1 MRSFLGLLGCILV
14 ASQTNAQGIKSI
26 QKASDKAHKIMS
38 PKNGDMVQSPV
49 NLVNPFV
56 GTGGHGHTFPGATA
70 PFGMIQLSPD
80 TRHEGWDGC
89 SGYHYSDSVI
99 YGFSHTHLSG
109 TGVPDY
115 CDLLIV
121 PQSGKKAKVVAG
133 YENPNGFGSKF
144 SHSTET
150 AKPGYYEV
158 FLEDDGIKAQM
169 TTSERAGI
177 HQYTFKREKDKKFIL
192 IDFDHRDDLIFAEY
206 ILDEK
211 KHISGQRISKS
222 WAEDQHFYFDLEFSI
237 EPSKTKRISNKN
249 GHKLLIEFPKQ
260 TKRLQIAIGI
270 SQVDEAGALKNRQ
283 TELDGF
289 NFSKTRAFTRIK
301 WQKELSKIRISN
313 ENKNKAA
320 IFYTALYHCFI
331 APNLAS
337 DIDGRYRG
345 HDQKIHELP
354 EGDNHYTVFSLW
366 DTYRTLHPLFTLIQ
380 PERTE
385 EFIRTMLRIY
395 DQRNDLPVWELA
407 SCETECMIG
416 YHSVSAIADAYL
428 KGYNDFDTTKA
439 LNAMVHTSKL
449 DEYAKKEFAAQGFIS
464 SDQEAES
471 VSKTLE
477 YAYDDFCIAQMAKKM
492 GRVDLF
498 KEYDK
503 RSLNFVNLYDP
514 STKFMRARR
523 GAQWFGPF
531 NPIEVNFNYTE
542 ANSWQYS
549 LYAPHNI
556 PVLANLMGGKD
567 SLETWLDR
575 LFAADSDLIGRH
587 QVDITGLIGQ
597 YAHGNEPSHHMA
609 YLYNYTNGSH
619 KTQFYVDQILNE
631 LYTLQ
636 PDGLSGNEDCGQM
649 SAWYVMSSLGFY
661 PTAPG
666 NTNYQIGRPL
676 FKKARVKLPNKKL
689 LSIEA
694 PDNSASAK
702 YVKGVSFN
710 KTKGTVIDHN
720 KIKKG
725 GLLLFEMSEEPISTS
740 NTNIHEDDSL
750 LKTDFVPTP
759 FIATEQRIFEDS
771 IVIKIGSSKI
781 NNLKQRLYFS
791 INNGLWQDYT
801 KPFTIYETST
811 VSVKA
816 SGLPNVSDI
825 PHNVKIAPYWSPI
838 VQSLFSKRDPS
849 VSLTLET
856 EYANQYAA
864 SGPNTLIDGVRGSG
878 DFRTGDWQGF
888 YGENVTAE
896 VRFEQPK
903 NIRYI
908 GASCIKDL
916 KSWIFFP
923 SEIKISYSINGVD
936 FITLPEITILKDT
949 QDDYEPKVRSFK
961 TKLKQETSIQAIRFE
976 VVNSGVCPE
985 WHLGRGYDTW
995 LFLDEFI
1002 FEPNIEINRGDSYY
1016 KD

>member
-1 MRSFLGLLGCILV
+1 MKPIAYCIFLFGMFT
-14 ASQTNAQGIKSI
+14 QMNAQVIKSL
-26 QKASDKAHKIMS
+26 QKVSDKAHNVIQPQK
-38 PKNGDMVQSPV
+38 KDMVVSPV
-49 NLVNPFV
+49 TLVNPFV

-121 PQSGKKAKVVAG
+121 PQSGKKAKFIPG
-133 YENPNGFGSKF
+133 YEDAEGFGSTF
-144 SHSTET
+144 SHSTEI

-158 FLEDDGIKAQM
+158 FLEDDAIKAQM

-177 HQYTFKREKDKKFIL
+177 HKYTFLREKDKKFIL

-206 ILDEK
+206 ILNEN

-222 WAEDQHFYFDLEFSI
+222 WAEEQHFYFDLEFSI
-237 EPSKTKRISNKN
+237 EPSKIKRVPNKY

-260 TKRLQIAIGI
+260 TKILKIAIGI

-283 TELDGF
+283 AELENF
-289 NFSKTRAFTRIK
+289 NFSKTRALTRIK
-301 WQKELSKIRISN
+301 WQKELSKIKISN
-313 ENKNKAA
+313 EDKEKAS

-337 DIDGRYRG
+337 DVDGRYRG
-345 HDQKIHELP
+345 HDQKIHKLD
-354 EGDNHYTVFSLW
+354 EGENHYTVFSLW

-380 PERTE
+380 PEKTE

-439 LNAMVHTSKL
+439 LDAMVHTSKL

-477 YAYDDFCIAQMAKKM
+477 YAYDDFCIAQMAKKI
-492 GRVDLF
+492 GRDDLYREF
-498 KEYDK
+498 TK

-556 PVLANLMGGKD
+556 PVLADLMGGRD

-575 LFAADSDLIGRH
+575 LFSAESDLIGRH

-609 YLYNYTNGSH
+609 YLYNYTNAPA
-619 KTQFYVDQILNE
+619 KTQFYVDRILNE
-631 LYTLQ
+631 LYTIQ

-649 SAWYVMSSLGFY
+649 SAWYVMSALGLY

-666 NTNYQIGRPL
+666 NTNYQIGRPI
-676 FKKARVKLPNKKL
+676 FKKAEVKLPNRKK

-694 PDNSASAK
+694 PNNTASTK
-702 YVKGVSFN
+702 YVKEVSFN
-710 KTKGTVIDHN
+710 SSKVDDTEIDHN
-720 KIKKG
+720 QIKKG
-725 GLLLFEMSEEPISTS
+725 GLLLFQMTEEPISKQQLS
-740 NTNIHEDDSL
+740 HESKESL

-771 IVIKIGSSKI
+771 IVINIGISKI

-791 INNGLWQDYT
+791 INNGLWQDYIH
-801 KPFTIYETST
+801 PITIHETST

-816 SGLPNVSDI
+816 SGFPYISHTT
-825 PHNVKIAPYWSPI
+825 HNEKIAPYWSP
-838 VQSLFSKRDPS
+838 VVKSLFSKRDPS
-849 VSLTLET
+849 VSLKLET
-856 EYANQYAA
+856 QYANQYAA
-864 SGPNTLIDGVRGSG
+864 SGPNTLIDGVRGG
-878 DFRTGDWQGF
+878 ADFRTGDWQGYF
-888 YGENVTAE
+888 GKDLNAV
-896 VRFEQPK
+896 VSFEEA
-903 NIRYI
+903 RELTSI
-908 GASCIKDL
+908 GISCIRDI

-923 SEIKISYSINGVD
+923 ERIGMSYSLDGIN
-936 FITLPEITILKDT
+936 FTALPDLIYNEATT
-949 QDDYEPKVRSFK
+949 DDYEPKIKSCIQ
-961 TKLKQETSIQAIRFE
+961 KLKQPTKIKYIKYT
-976 VVNSGVCPE
+976 VYNPGTCPS
-985 WHLGRGYDTW
+985 WHLGRGNDSW
-995 LFLDEFI
+995 IFLDEFLY
-1002 FEPNIEINRGDSYY
+1002 D
-1016 KD
+1016 

>member
-1 MRSFLGLLGCILV
+1 MKAIIYFVILLGMFTQI
-14 ASQTNAQGIKSI
+14 NAQVIKSL
-26 QKASDKAHKIMS
+26 QKVSDKAHKIIE
-38 PKNGDMVQSPV
+38 PQKKDMVQSPV
-49 NLVNPFV
+49 TLVNPFV

-80 TRHEGWDGC
+80 TRHDGWDGC

-121 PQSGKKAKVVAG
+121 PQSGKKPKFVPG
-133 YENPNGFGSKF
+133 YEDSKGFGSKF
-144 SHSTET
+144 SHNTEI

-158 FLEDDGIKAQM
+158 YLEDDAIKAQI
-169 TTSERAGI
+169 TASERAGI
-177 HQYTFKREKDKKFIL
+177 HQYTFTREKDKKFIL

-206 ILDEK
+206 ILDAK

-222 WAEDQHFYFDLEFSI
+222 WAEEQHFYFDLEFSV
-237 EPSKTKRISNKN
+237 EPSKIKRVSNKH

-270 SQVDEAGALKNRQ
+270 SQVDEDGALKNRQ

-289 NFSKTRAFTRIK
+289 NFSKTRAYTRIQ
-301 WQKELSKIRISN
+301 WQRELSKIKISN
-313 ENKNKAA
+313 EDKEKAS

-337 DIDGRYRG
+337 DVDGRYRG
-345 HDQKIHELP
+345 HDQRIHELP
-354 EGDNHYTVFSLW
+354 EGERHYTVFSLW

-395 DQRNDLPVWELA
+395 DQRHDLPVWELA

-416 YHSVSAIADAYL
+416 YHSVSAIADAYI
-428 KGYNDFDTTKA
+428 KGYNDFDTIKA
-439 LNAMVHTSKL
+439 LDAMVHTSKL
-449 DEYAKKEFAAQGFIS
+449 DEFAKKEFAAQGFIS

-477 YAYDDFCIAQMAKKM
+477 YAYDDFCIGQMAKKM
-492 GRVDLF
+492 GRMDIY

-549 LYAPHNI
+549 LYAPHNV
-556 PVLANLMGGKD
+556 PLLAKLMGGKD

-575 LFAADSDLIGRH
+575 LFTAESDLIGRH

-609 YLYNYTNGSH
+609 YLYNYTNASE
-619 KTQFYVDQILNE
+619 KTQYYVDQILNE
-631 LYTLQ
+631 LYTIQ

-649 SAWYVMSSLGFY
+649 SAWYVMSSLGLY
-661 PTAPG
+661 PIAPG

-676 FKKARVKLPNKKL
+676 FKKAEVKLPNRKK

-694 PDNSASAK
+694 PNNSVSSK
-702 YVKGVSFN
+702 YIKEVSFN
-710 KTKGTVIDHN
+710 ATTVNETEIDHN
-720 KIKKG
+720 QIKKG
-725 GLLLFEMSEEPISTS
+725 GLLLFEMSDKPVSTS
-740 NTNIHEDDSL
+740 NNDISREDSL

-771 IVIKIGSSKI
+771 IVIKIGDSKI

-791 INNGLWQDYT
+791 INNGLWQDYID
-801 KPFTIYETST
+801 PFTIHETST

-816 SGLPNVSDI
+816 SRFPHVSDI
-825 PHNVKIAPYWSPI
+825 PHNAKIAPYWSP
-838 VQSLFSKRDPS
+838 VVKSLFSKRDPS
-849 VSLTLET
+849 VSLKLET
-856 EYANQYAA
+856 QYANQYAA
-864 SGPNTLIDGVRGSG
+864 SGPNTLIDGVRGG
-878 DFRTGDWQGF
+878 ADFRTGDWQGYF
-888 YGENVTAE
+888 GKDLNAV
-896 VRFEQPK
+896 VSFEEA
-903 NIRYI
+903 RELSSI
-908 GASCIKDL
+908 GISCIRDI
-916 KSWIFFP
+916 KSWIFYP
-923 SEIKISYSINGVD
+923 ERIGISYSLDGINY
-936 FITLPEITILKDT
+936 TALPDLTYTEATT
-949 QDDYEPKVRSFK
+949 DDYEPKIK
-961 TKLKQETSIQAIRFE
+961 TCIQQLKEPTKVKYIKYS
-976 VVNSGVCPE
+976 VYNPGKCPT
-985 WHLGRGYDTW
+985 WHLGNGNDSW
-995 LFLDEFI
+995 IFMDEFL
-1002 FEPNIEINRGDSYY
+1002 F
-1016 KD
+1016 K

>member
-1 MRSFLGLLGCILV
+1 MKTLLSLFILLCFAV
-14 ASQTNAQGIKSI
+14 PGSAQGIKSL
-26 QKASDKAHKIMS
+26 QKASDKAQQIMK
-38 PKNGDMVQSPV
+38 PKNEILIKSPV
-49 NLVNPFV
+49 SLVNPFV

-121 PQSGKKAKVVAG
+121 PQSGKKAKVVPG
-133 YENPNGFGSKF
+133 YENEKGFGSKF
-144 SHSTET
+144 SHSTEK
-150 AKPGYYEV
+150 ASPGYYEV

-177 HQYTFKREKDKKFIL
+177 HQYTFTREKDKKFIL

-206 ILDEK
+206 ILDGK
-211 KHISGQRISKS
+211 KHISGQRTSKS
-222 WAEDQHFYFDLEFSI
+222 WADEQHFYFDLEFSI
-237 EPSKTKRISNKN
+237 EPSKIIRVKNKH
-249 GHKLLIEFPKQ
+249 GHKLLIQFPKE
-260 TKRLQIAIGI
+260 TKTLSIAIGI

-289 NFSKTRAFTRIK
+289 NFSKTKAKTRSQWHEELAKIK
-301 WQKELSKIRISN
+301 ISN
-313 ENKNKAA
+313 EDKKKAS

-337 DIDGRYRG
+337 DVDGRYRG
-345 HDQKIHELP
+345 HDQKIHELDQG
-354 EGDNHYTVFSLW
+354 EHHYTVFSLW

-416 YHSVSAIADAYL
+416 YHSVSAISDAYL
-428 KGYNDFDTTKA
+428 KGYNDFDTSKA
-439 LNAMVHTSKL
+439 LDAMVHTSKL

-492 GRVDLF
+492 GRDDLYQEF
-498 KEYDK
+498 TK

-556 PVLANLMGGKD
+556 PVLANLMGGRD
-567 SLETWLDR
+567 SLENWLDR
-575 LFAADSDLIGRH
+575 LFKADSDLIGRH

-609 YLYNYTNGSH
+609 YLYNYTNASE
-619 KTQFYVDQILNE
+619 KTQYFVDKILNE
-631 LYTLQ
+631 LYTIK

-649 SAWYVMSSLGFY
+649 SAWYVMSSLGLY

-676 FKKARVKLPNKKL
+676 FKKAKIQLPNNKT

-694 PDNSASAK
+694 TNNSVSAK
-702 YVKGVSFN
+702 YVKEVSFN
-710 KTKGTVIDHN
+710 TSKVKDTEIDHN
-720 KIKKG
+720 QIKKG
-725 GLLLFEMSEEPISTS
+725 GLLLFEMSNEPISTS
-740 NTNIHEDDSL
+740 NTIVHEKDSL

-759 FIATEQRIFEDS
+759 FITTEQRIFEDS

-791 INNGLWQDYT
+791 INNGLWKDYT

-816 SGLPNVSDI
+816 SRFPDVSDI
-825 PHNVKIAPYWSPI
+825 PHNAKIAPYWSP
-838 VQSLFSKRDPS
+838 VVNSLFSKRDPS
-849 VSLTLET
+849 VSLKLET
-856 EYANQYAA
+856 QYANQYAA
-864 SGPNTLIDGVRGSG
+864 SGPNTLIDGVRGG
-878 DFRTGDWQGF
+878 ADFRTGDWQGYF
-888 YGENVTAE
+888 GKDLNAV
-896 VRFEQPK
+896 VSFEEARELTQ
-903 NIRYI
+903 I
-908 GASCIKDL
+908 GISCIRDI
-916 KSWIFFP
+916 KSWIFYP
-923 SEIKISYSINGVD
+923 ERIGISYSFDGINY
-936 FITLPEITILKDT
+936 TKLPDLDYAESTS
-949 QDDYEPKVRSFK
+949 DDYEPKIK
-961 TKLKQETSIQAIRFE
+961 ACIQQLKQPVKVKYIKYTVYNPGE
-976 VVNSGVCPE
+976 CPS
-985 WHLGRGYDTW
+985 WHLGSGNDSW
-995 LFLDEFI
+995 IFLDEFI
-1002 FEPNIEINRGDSYY
+1002 FE
-1016 KD
+1016 

>member
-1 MRSFLGLLGCILV
+1 MKIFLVLFTILSFIFEGHTQVIESV
-14 ASQTNAQGIKSI
+14 
-26 QKASDKAHKIMS
+26 QKASDKAQKVMNQ
-38 PKNGDMVQSPV
+38 KTTGLVESPV
-49 NLVNPFV
+49 SLVNPFV

-121 PQSGKKAKVVAG
+121 PQSGKKAKVTPM
-133 YENPNGFGSKF
+133 YKDPKGFGSTF
-144 SHSTET
+144 SHSTEI

-158 FLEDDGIKAQM
+158 FLEDDQIKAQM
-169 TTSERAGI
+169 TVSERAGI
-177 HQYTFKREKDKKFIL
+177 HQYSFTREKDNKFIL

-206 ILDEK
+206 IIHEE

-222 WAEDQHFYFDLEFSI
+222 WADEQHFYFDLEFSV
-237 EPSKTKRISNKN
+237 EPSKIKRVSNKH
-249 GHKLLIEFPKQ
+249 GHKLLIQFPKE
-260 TKRLQIAIGI
+260 TKTLSIAIGI

-289 NFSKTRAFTRIK
+289 NFSKTKVKTTSK
-301 WQKELSKIRISN
+301 WHKELSKIKISD
-313 ENKNKAA
+313 EYREKAS

-331 APNLAS
+331 APNIAS
-337 DIDGRYRG
+337 DVDGRYRG
-345 HDQKIHELP
+345 HDQKIHEL
-354 EGDNHYTVFSLW
+354 EKGEHHYTVFSLW

-416 YHSVSAIADAYL
+416 YHSVSAIADAYM
-428 KGYNDFDTTKA
+428 KGYNNFDTTKA
-439 LNAMVHTSKL
+439 LKAMVHTSKL
-449 DEYAKKEFAAQGFIS
+449 DEWAKKEYALQGFIS

-477 YAYDDFCIAQMAKKM
+477 YAYDDFCIAQMAQKM
-492 GRVDLF
+492 GRNDLYQ
-498 KEYDK
+498 EYTI

-556 PVLANLMGGKD
+556 PVLAGLMGGRD

-575 LFAADSDLIGRH
+575 LFTAESDLIGRH

-609 YLYNYTNGSH
+609 YLYNYTNASE

-631 LYTLQ
+631 LYTIQ

-649 SAWYVMSSLGFY
+649 SAWYVMSSLGLY
-661 PTAPG
+661 PIAPG

-676 FKKARVKLPNKKL
+676 FKKTQVTLPNEKIL
-689 LSIEA
+689 TIEA
-694 PDNSASAK
+694 PKNSVSSK
-702 YVKGVSFN
+702 YVQEVSFN
-710 KTKGTVIDHN
+710 KNIIVGTEVDHN
-720 KIKKG
+720 EIIKG
-725 GLLLFEMSEEPISTS
+725 GVLLFKMSDAPVSTFES
-740 NTNIHEDDSL
+740 AQNEDEKQ
-750 LKTDFVPTP
+750 LKTEPNDTP
-759 FIATEQRIFEDS
+759 FIFVSTPFISTEQRIFEDS
-771 IVIKIGSSKI
+771 IVIEIGCTQLRNKRIQS
-781 NNLKQRLYFS
+781 LHYS
-791 INNGLWQDYT
+791 INDGPWVRYED
-801 KPFTIYETST
+801 PFVLNETST
-811 VSVKA
+811 VSIQAIETPIGPRSK
-816 SGLPNVSDI
+816 SRFN
-825 PHNVKIAPYWSPI
+825 KSPI
-838 VQSLFSKRDPS
+838 VQSLFSKRDS
-849 VSLTLET
+849 RVNLELKT

-864 SGPNTLIDGVRGSG
+864 SGPNTLIDGVRGG
-878 DFRTGDWQGF
+878 ADFRTGDWQGYF
-888 YGENVTAE
+888 GKDLHAVVSFDEARE
-896 VRFEQPK
+896 LSS
-903 NIRYI
+903 I
-908 GASCIKDL
+908 GTSCIRDI
-916 KSWIFFP
+916 KSWIFYP
-923 SEIKISYSINGVD
+923 EKIGISYSLDGKNY
-936 FITLPEITILKDT
+936 TKLPDLNYSEATR
-949 QDDYEPKVRSFK
+949 DDYEPKVQVCMQDLK
-961 TKLKQETSIQAIRFE
+961 KPTKIKYIKYT
-976 VVNSGVCPE
+976 VYNPGKCPA
-985 WHLGRGYDTW
+985 WHLGNGNDSW
-995 LFLDEFI
+995 IFLDEFI
-1002 FEPNIEINRGDSYY
+1002 F
-1016 KD
+1016 K

>member
-1 MRSFLGLLGCILV
+1 MKAIIYFVILLGMFTQI
-14 ASQTNAQGIKSI
+14 NAQVIKSQ
-26 QKASDKAHKIMS
+26 QKVSDKAHKIIE
-38 PKNGDMVQSPV
+38 PQKKDMVQSPV
-49 NLVNPFV
+49 TLVNPFV

-121 PQSGKKAKVVAG
+121 PQSGKKAKVVPG
-133 YENPNGFGSKF
+133 YEDSKGFGSTF
-144 SHSTET
+144 SHNTEI

-158 FLEDDGIKAQM
+158 YLKDDAIKAQM

-177 HQYTFKREKDKKFIL
+177 HQYTFQREKDKKFIL

-206 ILDEK
+206 ILDDK

-222 WAEDQHFYFDLEFSI
+222 WAEEQHFYFDLEFSI
-237 EPSKTKRISNKN
+237 EPSKIKRVSNKH

-260 TKRLQIAIGI
+260 TKTLKIAIGI

-289 NFSKTRAFTRIK
+289 NFNKTRALTRVK
-301 WQKELSKIRISN
+301 WQKELSKIKISS
-313 ENKNKAA
+313 EDKEKAS

-337 DIDGRYRG
+337 DVDGRYRG
-345 HDQKIHELP
+345 HDQKIHELE
-354 EGDNHYTVFSLW
+354 EGEHHYTVFSLW

-416 YHSVSAIADAYL
+416 YHSVSAISDAYL

-439 LNAMVHTSKL
+439 LEAMVHTSKL
-449 DEYAKKEFAAQGFIS
+449 DEYAKKEYATQGFIS

-492 GRVDLF
+492 GRDNLYQEF
-498 KEYDK
+498 TK

-549 LYAPHNI
+549 LYAPHNV
-556 PVLANLMGGKD
+556 PLLASLMGGKD

-575 LFAADSDLIGRH
+575 LFSAESDLIGRH

-609 YLYNYTNGSH
+609 YLYNYTNAPK
-619 KTQFYVDQILNE
+619 KTQLYVDQILNE
-631 LYTLQ
+631 LYTIQ

-649 SAWYVMSSLGFY
+649 SAWYVMSALGLY
-661 PTAPG
+661 PIAPG
-666 NTNYQIGRPL
+666 NTNYQMGRPL
-676 FKKARVKLPNKKL
+676 FKKAEIKLPKKKT
-689 LSIEA
+689 LSIQA
-694 PDNSASAK
+694 PNNSVSAK
-702 YVKGVSFN
+702 YVKEVSFN
-710 KTKGTVIDHN
+710 TTKVNDTEIDHN
-720 KIKKG
+720 QIKKG
-725 GLLLFEMSEEPISTS
+725 GTLLFEMSDKPVSRFNNDIYKE
-740 NTNIHEDDSL
+740 DSL

-791 INNGLWQDYT
+791 INNGLWQDYIH
-801 KPFTIYETST
+801 PFTIHETST

-816 SGLPNVSDI
+816 SRFPHVSDI
-825 PHNVKIAPYWSPI
+825 PRNAKIAPYWSP
-838 VQSLFSKRDPS
+838 VVKSLFSKRDPS
-849 VSLTLET
+849 VSLKLET
-856 EYANQYAA
+856 QYANQYAA
-864 SGPNTLIDGVRGSG
+864 SGPNTLIDGVRGG
-878 DFRTGDWQGF
+878 ADFRTGDWQGYF
-888 YGENVTAE
+888 G
-896 VRFEQPK
+896 
-903 NIRYI
+903 
-908 GASCIKDL
+908 KDL
-916 KSWIFFP
+916 NAVVSFEEARELTSIGISFIRDIKSWIFFP
-923 SEIKISYSINGVD
+923 ERIGMSYSLDGIN
-936 FITLPEITILKDT
+936 FTALPDLRYNEATT
-949 QDDYEPKVRSFK
+949 DDYEPKIK
-961 TKLKQETSIQAIRFE
+961 TCIQKLKQHTKIKYIKYT
-976 VVNSGVCPE
+976 VYNPGKCPS
-985 WHLGRGYDTW
+985 WHLGRGNDSW
-995 LFLDEFI
+995 IFLDEFL
-1002 FEPNIEINRGDSYY
+1002 Y
-1016 KD
+1016 K